1 MTEKSYG
8 EDAELIGFGI
18 LPFVWKMPLK
28 RRTGRAVSREDT
40 FPTRWKLFCPGCNG
54 CYGRMTV
61 PAFPFRACAACS
73 SEVIS
78 TLPFGFACK

>member
-8 EDAELIGFGI
+8 EDAEPIGFGI
-18 LPFVWKMPLK
+18 LPFVWKMPLNGARDAQRVGK
-28 RRTGRAVSREDT
+28 IPSLLAAR
-40 FPTRWKLFCPGCNG
+40 PGCNG